1 MMFYSDQFA
10 DEQLVMCVI
19 FDRFNSELLRG
30 TITVKASEACFL
42 GVARQSM
49 PRGSRPLLD

>member
-19 FDRFNSELLRG
+19 FDRFNSELRS

>member
-19 FDRFNSELLRG
+19 FDRFNSELRG